1 MWIMNN
7 YPKTLYYMIDILCN
21 EKCSKCT
28 HWKHVTEKQVF
39 DMSKII
45 KFISD
50 AKSINEFV
58 IVGGEPLIYRNE
70 VKEIIESIP
79 NDIRTTLI
87 TNGVLA
93 NTDIIDFISKYNV
106 HIIFSIDTIDK
117 NFWKYV
123 RGKDTFDLVMKN
135 LDYAI
140 NTLRPEQLS
149 IQSVLSQE
157 TAEHVRIVGNW
168 CKEKG
173 IYHSIQDYVQ
183 DGFDG
188 QWTEVYNNKVVSD
201 QNCYAYLSN
210 MSILP
215 NGDILTCFQQNLIDG
230 CEKPLGNINQDSFKD
245 IINRDYVHNVLKRMK
260 VCQLPC
266 KVLKCNLES
275 SDIDE

>member
-1 MWIMNN
+1 MID

-28 HWKHVTEKQVF
+28 HWKHKTERKVF
-39 DMSKII
+39 DMGKIT
-45 KFISD
+45 KFITD
-50 AKSINEFV
+50 AKSIKELV
-58 IVGGEPLIYRNE
+58 IVGGEPLIY
-70 VKEIIESIP
+70 KDEIKKIILSIP
-79 NDIRTTLI
+79 NNIRTTLI

-93 NTDIIDFISKYNV
+93 NSDFIDFIDKNNV

-117 NFWKYV
+117 NFWEYV

-140 NTLRPEQLS
+140 TTLRAEQLS

-157 TAEHVRIVGNW
+157 TAEHVQIVGDW
-168 CKEKG
+168 CKERG

-188 QWTEVYNNKVVSD
+188 LWTEIQNNKVVSD

-215 NGDILTCFQQNLIDG
+215 NGDIFTCFQQNLIVG
-230 CEKPLGNINQDSFKD
+230 CEKPLGNIRYDSFED
-245 IINRDYVHNVLKRMK
+245 IINGDYVHKVIERMK

-266 KVLKCNLES
+266 KVLKCNVES
-275 SDIDE
+275 CDTDE